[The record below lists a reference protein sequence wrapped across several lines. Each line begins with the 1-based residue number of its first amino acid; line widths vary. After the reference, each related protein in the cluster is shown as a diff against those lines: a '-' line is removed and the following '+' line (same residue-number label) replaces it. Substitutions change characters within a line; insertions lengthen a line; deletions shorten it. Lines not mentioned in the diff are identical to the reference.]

1 MSSAQN
7 NRINPKFIE
16 LCKARLDA
24 VEATLG
30 AIERGWRYPDL
41 WKVNGD
47 LDCLAGWTQDIPD
60 LRTRV
65 EKLGERYAKIAF
77 VPAPGFPAKY
87 LPMPAIIP
95 STRPDHIETPINE
108 DEAMGM
114 IAALAAEG
122 FPIDEDSP
130 QTAGV
135 MTGIYINR
143 RFFDPGRLRSGLAA
157 GLISGNAETRL
168 EALLQTLLVAMSGSG
183 VSTIGIKQACRRLAD
198 AFPYDADCFEKR
210 LGVLR
215 RELIKESY
223 LKRVGKSFWV
233 RVDQRDSS
241 RVKAAFELL
250 DRLEQAGAETIAAER
265 SDADKSGSGR

>member
-1 MSSAQN
+1 MSSVQN

-47 LDCLAGWTQDIPD
+47 LDCLAGWTQDIPE

-77 VPAPGFPAKY
+77 VPAPGVPAKY
-87 LPMPAIIP
+87 LRTPAIIA
-95 STRPDHIETPINE
+95 STRPDHLETPISE
-108 DEAMGM
+108 DEAMSM
-114 IAALAAEG
+114 IAALAVEG
-122 FPIDEDSP
+122 FAIDDDSP
-130 QTAGV
+130 QTTSA
-135 MTGIYINR
+135 MTHIYINR
-143 RFFDPGRLRSGLAA
+143 KFFHPGRLRGGLAA
-157 GLISGNAETRL
+157 GLIRGNAATRL

-183 VSTIGIKQACRRLAD
+183 VMTIGIKQASRRLAD
-198 AFPYDADCFEKR
+198 AFPYDADWFENR

-215 RELIKESY
+215 RGLIKEGY
-223 LKRVGKSFWV
+223 LKRAGKSFWV
-233 RVDQRDSS
+233 RVDQRDNS

-250 DRLEQAGAETIAAER
+250 DRLEQGGAEPVAPER
-265 SDADKSGSGR
+265 SDADRCGGGR

>member
-47 LDCLAGWTQDIPD
+47 LDCLAGWTLDIPE

-65 EKLGERYAKIAF
+65 EELGERYAKVAF
-77 VPAPGFPAKY
+77 VPHPGVPLKY
-87 LPMPAIIP
+87 LPMPEIVP
-95 STRPDHIETPINE
+95 STRPDHIKTAISE

-114 IAALAAEG
+114 VAALNAEG
-122 FPIDEDSP
+122 FPIDDDGP
-130 QTAGV
+130 QKPSA
-135 MTGIYINR
+135 MTHIYINR
-143 RFFDPGRLRSGLAA
+143 RFFHSGRLRGGLAA
-157 GLISGNAETRL
+157 GLIRGNAATRL

-183 VSTIGIKQACRRLAD
+183 VMTIGIKQASRCLAE
-198 AFPYDADCFEKR
+198 AFPYDADWFEKR
-210 LGVLR
+210 LSVLR
-215 RELIKESY
+215 RELIKEGY
-223 LKRVGKSFWV
+223 LKRTGKSFWS

-250 DRLEQAGAETIAAER
+250 ERLEQAGAEPVAVER
-265 SDADKSGSGR
+265 SDADKSGGDR